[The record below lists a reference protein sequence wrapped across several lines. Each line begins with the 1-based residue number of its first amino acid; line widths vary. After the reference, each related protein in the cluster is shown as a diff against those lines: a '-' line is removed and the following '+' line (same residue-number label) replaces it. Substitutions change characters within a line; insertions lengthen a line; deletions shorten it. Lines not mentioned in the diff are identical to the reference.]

1 MLKRIALVALF
12 LPPTG
17 AVAQNEPPPPLSAP
31 VPKVTWEQ
39 LHQPTP
45 CDIRKITKTTKG
57 ADGKE
62 ILTTEMTADCGYDS
76 NQLAKSKYIIAKIKE
91 MERYL
96 HEVKEKPSQVVI
108 REIRYE
114 RPVDRTPKTVEAVK
128 SNHMVIDFVIG
139 ILKGIKE
146 L

>member
-1 MLKRIALVALF
+1 
-12 LPPTG
+12 
-17 AVAQNEPPPPLSAP
+17 
-31 VPKVTWEQ
+31 
-39 LHQPTP
+39 
-45 CDIRKITKTTKG
+45 
-57 ADGKE
+57 
-62 ILTTEMTADCGYDS
+62 MTADCGYDS

-91 MERYL
+91 MERDL